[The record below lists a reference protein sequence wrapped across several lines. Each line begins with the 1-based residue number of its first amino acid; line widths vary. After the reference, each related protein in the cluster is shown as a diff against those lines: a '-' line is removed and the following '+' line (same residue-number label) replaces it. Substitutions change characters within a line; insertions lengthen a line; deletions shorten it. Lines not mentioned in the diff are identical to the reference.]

1 MKKIA
6 IIGAGISGVSLG
18 RMLQGK
24 AEVTILEKSAMAGG
38 LVKCDRI
45 AGSLFHRVG
54 GHVFNSRNQ
63 EVLNWFWS
71 FFDRDKEFI
80 KARRNAKILLNG
92 QVFGYPLENYLY
104 QFPKETVDAVF
115 SDLLKASGTVKKPE
129 DYPNFEAFLKGNFG
143 ETLFKLY
150 FEPYNRKIW
159 NTDLS
164 QVPLGWLEG
173 KLPMPN
179 LKEIILS
186 NIIKEEEGSMVHST
200 FFYAK
205 NDGSQFIVNRLA
217 EGLDIRLNQA
227 VQKIE
232 KQGSGWNVNGDGP
245 FDAVVFCGDVRKLG
259 NMLTQVNDAIQQ
271 AAAEV
276 NNLKSNGTSNLLCEC
291 DPTPVSWM
299 YLPGPEI
306 QAHRII
312 YTGNFSE
319 TNNGEAANQGRITC
333 TVEFSGHH
341 EPAFMQEQIKQ
352 LPGNMRYLDHNH
364 EPNSYVI
371 QDTDTRDQINN
382 LKSVSEPQGLY
393 LLGRFAEWEYYN
405 MDKAM
410 EAGFMLVEKWE
421 KSGWLSAS

>member
-1 MKKIA
+1 MKKLA
-6 IIGAGISGVSLG
+6 IIGTGISGVSLG
-18 RMLQGK
+18 KMLKDK
-24 AEVTILEKSAMAGG
+24 AEVTLFEKSNQAGG
-38 LVKCDRI
+38 LVKCDRTE
-45 AGSLFHRVG
+45 GNLFHRVG

-63 EVLNWFWS
+63 AVLDWFWG
-71 FFDRDKEFI
+71 FFDRDTEFI
-80 KARRNAKILLNG
+80 KAKRNAKILLQG
-92 QVFGYPLENYLY
+92 QVIGYPLENYLY
-104 QFPKETVDAVF
+104 QFPKTTVQ
-115 SDLLKASGTVKKPE
+115 SIIGDLLLAAHDMRKPDE
-129 DYPNFEAFLKGNFG
+129 YPDFEAFLKGNFG

-150 FEPYNRKIW
+150 FEPYNKKIW

-179 LKEIILS
+179 LQEILLS
-186 NIIKEEEGSMVHST
+186 NIVKEEEGSMVHSS

-205 NDGSQFIVNRLA
+205 KNGSQFIVDRLA
-217 EGLDIRLNQA
+217 EGLNIKLNHPVSQLS
-227 VQKIE
+227 KTDG
-232 KQGSGWNVNGDGP
+232 KWKVNGEGEY
-245 FDAVVFCGDVRKLG
+245 DAVVYCGDVRQLHKVCISDQE
-259 NMLTQVNDAIQQ
+259 NFRQ
-271 AAAEV
+271 AALGV
-276 NNLKSNGTSNLLCEC
+276 QHLKSNGTSNLLCEC
-291 DPTPVSWM
+291 DPTNVSWM

-319 TNNGEAANQGRITC
+319 TNNGEAAKNGRISC

-341 EPAFMQEQIKQ
+341 DVEFMTEQIKQ

-371 QDTDTRDQINN
+371 QDADTREKISD
-382 LKSVSEPQGLY
+382 LKSLSESENLY

-410 EAGFMLVEKWE
+410 EAGFELVKKLEANE
-421 KSGWLSAS
+421 IALR